1 MDRERRAPSTTLLR
15 AISAYR
21 SLEGRVVTGMAYF
34 CGVLFLLLGFYTA
47 LDVFG
52 RRYVG
57 IFSGVTDEIGGYVLA
72 LGASWAFAYT
82 LREGG
87 HVRVDVLLPRFSP
100 VVRRCL
106 DMAAMALMAVF
117 AFTLAANLV
126 TLVSNSYAMQATGH
140 SLIQTPQWIPQAMM
154 AAGYA
159 ALGFFALM
167 SLITDSIEALV
178 AGHRPTDR
186 E

>member
-1 MDRERRAPSTTLLR
+1 M
-15 AISAYR
+15 
-21 SLEGRVVTGMAYF
+21 VTGMAYF

-57 IFSGVTDEIGGYVLA
+57 VFSGVTDEIGGYVLA
-72 LGASWAFAYT
+72 IGASWAFVYT

-100 VVRRCL
+100 VVRRTL
-106 DMAAMALMAVF
+106 DTVAMALMAVF
-117 AFTLAANLV
+117 AFTLTSNLW

-154 AAGYA
+154 AAGYM
-159 ALGFFALM
+159 ALGVFASM
-167 SLITDSIEALV
+167 SVITDLVEAVV
-178 AGHRPTDR
+178 AHKGLLDR
-186 E
+186 R